1 MLGPW
6 RKREAAARHRPK
18 GSSASPNLQPWTI
31 GTHIQHRAS
40 GGLVGL
46 SDVPREEG
54 IGKRG
59 RRELRDMAAGTPSIS
74 PALHSHFIRC
84 TKGTERSRW
93 VSFLRGTHR
102 TKRQAPSRQV
112 ASRQGRRE
120 NKCSDSFLPPSTLP
134 SSPLVQGV
142 PLHPRRVPRG
152 IGPLCALHI
161 PRGNGA
167 QPVRL
172 PPLSLLLPVGCS
184 GSQTSVLPIRLN
196 QSGHSSV
203 RTSAEII
210 PRRGWWPRLST

>member
-1 MLGPW
+1 MLVPW

-18 GSSASPNLQPWTI
+18 GQLCVPQSPTLDYRYTHPASCKRQVGRVLR
-31 GTHIQHRAS
+31 RATR
-40 GGLVGL
+40 G
-46 SDVPREEG
+46 G

-59 RRELRDMAAGTPSIS
+59 RRALRDMAAGTPSIF

-93 VSFLRGTHR
+93 VSFLRGTHK

-112 ASRQGRRE
+112 TSRQGRGE

-152 IGPLCALHI
+152 HRSVVRAAH
-161 PRGNGA
+161 NGA
-167 QPVRL
+167 QPVPL

-184 GSQTSVLPIRLN
+184 GFQTPSCQFV
-196 QSGHSSV
+196 
-203 RTSAEII
+203 
-210 PRRGWWPRLST
+210 